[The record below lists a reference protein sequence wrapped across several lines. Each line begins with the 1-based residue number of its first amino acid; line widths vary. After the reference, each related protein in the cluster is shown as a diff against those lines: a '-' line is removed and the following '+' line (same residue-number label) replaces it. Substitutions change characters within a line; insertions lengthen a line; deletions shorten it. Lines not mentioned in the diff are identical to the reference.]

1 MLKSKLKRAIWG
13 CNIVIA
19 VLCVLA
25 IVSFFFMPFWSI
37 KLAYTVQAETLQ
49 EMVGQSVEFDA
60 KDIVGEDGVKL
71 GISLEF
77 KTGVLFKSYGNVDV
91 AVDSLIE
98 DNTNLLV
105 DQLTDKLNS
114 IVEKVVRTVTG
125 TIVQK
130 EVHDN
135 IKNILSGSNPN
146 ISDEEVSRRLNDVGI
161 TDDFISSKTDA
172 IIDKI
177 YGGGSTV
184 DEVCD
189 EVVNT
194 VDEIYEKLAASNDP
208 ELHTAE
214 LTEED
219 KNALRETVKDAME
232 NFAAEGGELDA
243 NELIASLF
251 LQALESM
258 KGEKGGSAKS
268 DAATPFAADTD
279 AGATAGERLKTEVRS
294 FLLDLIPNSVN
305 TILAWVM
312 RGMTILFI
320 FSSFWWGY
328 ILVKLLVK
336 VIKRK
341 SPKVQKNP
349 TVKLW
354 TPIVFG
360 WLPYLIFVGIPVI
373 AFGVLKR
380 FLVDKLPAGFGSIL
394 NFASFS
400 FASAGLFAALAA
412 LVCFGISIFYIVA
425 RKKLKKAYAAESETE
440 KQPTQEAAP
449 AANPYYGNQQYNNPY
464 YGNQQY
470 GAQQYGNQQYGQ
482 YGAQQYGNQQYGGQY
497 GNQQYGGQYGN
508 QQYWNQQYG
517 GQYGNQQYWNQQYG
531 GQYGTQQYGNQQYG
545 DQQYGNQQYDDS
557 KNGQ

>member
-37 KLAYTVQAETLQ
+37 KAAYTVQAEMLQ
-49 EMVGQSVEFDA
+49 DMIGQSVELDA

-98 DNTNLLV
+98 DNTNVLV
-105 DQLTDKLNS
+105 NQLSATLNS
-114 IVEKVVRTVTG
+114 IVERVVRSVTG
-125 TIVQK
+125 KIVQK

-135 IKNILSGSNPN
+135 IKNILSGNNPN

-161 TDDFISSKTDA
+161 TDEFISSKTDA

-189 EVVNT
+189 EVINT
-194 VDEIYEKLAASNDP
+194 IDEIYEKLAASDDP

-219 KNALRETVKDAME
+219 KDALQKTVKDAME
-232 NFAAEGGELDA
+232 NFAAEGGVIDA
-243 NELIASLF
+243 NELIASLL
-251 LQALESM
+251 LQAL
-258 KGEKGGSAKS
+258 GSAS
-268 DAATPFAADTD
+268 EGSGNSSESGDSARSGVATAFAAD
-279 AGATAGERLKTEVRS
+279 AESGATTGDRLKTEVRNY
-294 FLLDLIPNSVN
+294 LLNMIPKSVN

-312 RGMTILFI
+312 RGMTILFL

-336 VIKRK
+336 AIKRK

-360 WLPYLIFVGIPVI
+360 WLPYLIFVGIPVVGL
-373 AFGVLKR
+373 GVLKG
-380 FLVDKLPAGFGSIL
+380 FLIDKLPAGFGSIL
-394 NFASFS
+394 NSASLS

-425 RKKLKKAYAAESETE
+425 RKKLKKAYAAESEPE

-470 GAQQYGNQQYGQ
+470 GTQQYGNQQYGQ
-482 YGAQQYGNQQYGGQY
+482 YGAQQYGNQQYG
-497 GNQQYGGQYGN
+497 QYGN

-517 GQYGNQQYWNQQYG
+517 NQYGNQQYWNQQYG